1 MREEV
6 GHMLH

>member
-6 GHMLH
+6 

>member
-6 GHMLH
+6 A

>member
-6 GHMLH
+6 G